1 MTNEIQLFAKVSDTG
16 TLEGISQRKLKA
28 DLKNHFAGRSVEIL
42 IHRKKKHRSVQ
53 QNRYYWLIVTMLS
66 EHTGFTREEL
76 HQILKQRFL
85 KTEKVHEDT
94 GAIYEY
100 TRSTTELTTIEYE
113 DYLESVRRFAAE
125 DFQMTLPLPNE
136 QLQFTN

>member
-1 MTNEIQLFAKVSDTG
+1 MTEQLSYFAAVSEDGELKGLPSKKLRSELKHLFAGKQ
-16 TLEGISQRKLKA
+16 I
-28 DLKNHFAGRSVEIL
+28 EIL

-53 QNRYYWLIVTMLS
+53 QNRYYWLIVSMLS
-66 EHTGFTREEL
+66 EHTGFTKEEC
-76 HQILKQRFL
+76 HEILKQRFL

-100 TRSTTELTTIEYE
+100 TKSTTELTTSEYE

-125 DFQMTLPLPNE
+125 DFSIELPLPNE
-136 QLQFTN
+136 QLELTT